1 MTIEILVCAPDGSQT
16 LETREVPDDYFAVK
30 EDAPVEQQQKTPNLA
45 LNQWQRSDP
54 VVMDDFNADNAKLD
68 AALGGMAVDRL
79 LTVVTSAAANQ
90 VDLDLSGLDLTK
102 YAQLHLAAGII
113 TDNSTSGY
121 CYCNMR
127 ANDIASG
134 YFFSWSG
141 QALTSSNTSIAQFET
156 SNIGSICDAKM
167 SMITWHL
174 HCLSMSDFSASGY
187 NNSYIPG
194 SGSVALPTG
203 KLTKIS
209 IFVQTTPYKI
219 QAGTSFFLYG
229 LKK

>member
-1 MTIEILVCAPDGSQT
+1 LSSSN
-16 LETREVPDDYFAVK
+16 
-30 EDAPVEQQQKTPNLA
+30 KTPNLA

-113 TDNSTSGY
+113 TDNGTGSY

-134 YFFSWSG
+134 YIFSAGAVS
-141 QALTSSNTSIAQFET
+141 QINSSSTTIAQFET
-156 SNIGSICDAKM
+156 SNIGSICDVKM
-167 SMITWHL
+167 SIIVGHL

-187 NNSYIPG
+187 NSSYIPG

-203 KLTKIS
+203 KLTKLS
-209 IFVQTTPYKI
+209 IFVQTAPYKI
-219 QAGTSFFLYG
+219 QAGTQHCSLRVES
-229 LKK
+229 LK

>member
-1 MTIEILVCAPDGSQT
+1 LSSSN
-16 LETREVPDDYFAVK
+16 
-30 EDAPVEQQQKTPNLA
+30 KTPNLA

-113 TDNSTSGY
+113 TDNGTGSY

-134 YFFSWSG
+134 YMYCRDG
-141 QALTSSNTSIAQFET
+141 QTVSTSNIIGQFATSS
-156 SNIGSICDAKM
+156 IGSICDAKLM
-167 SMITWHL
+167 TVVSYLHSITE
-174 HCLSMSDFSASGY
+174 SNFTASGY
-187 NNSYIPG
+187 ASPTSPCMG
-194 SGSVALPTG
+194 CVALPTG
-203 KLTKIS
+203 KLTKLS
-209 IFVQTTPYKI
+209 IYVQTAPYKI
-219 QAGTSFFLYG
+219 QAGTRIVLYG
-229 LKK
+229 LKA

>member
-1 MTIEILVCAPDGSQT
+1 LSSSN
-16 LETREVPDDYFAVK
+16 
-30 EDAPVEQQQKTPNLA
+30 KTPNLA

-113 TDNSTSGY
+113 TDNSTGSY

-141 QALTSSNTSIAQFET
+141 QVINSSSTTIAQFET

-167 SMITWHL
+167 SIITGHL

-187 NNSYIPG
+187 NSSYIPG

-203 KLTKIS
+203 KLTKLS
-209 IFVQTTPYKI
+209 IYVQTAPYKI
-219 QAGTSFFLYG
+219 QAGTRIVLYG
-229 LKK
+229 LKA